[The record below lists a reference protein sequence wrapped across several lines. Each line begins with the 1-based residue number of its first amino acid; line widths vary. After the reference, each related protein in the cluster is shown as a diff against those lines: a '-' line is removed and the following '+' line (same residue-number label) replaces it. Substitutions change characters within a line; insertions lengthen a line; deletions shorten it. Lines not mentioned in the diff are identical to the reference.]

1 MVTKSL
7 LLPKAIRE
15 ARKKCGLTQAE
26 MADQLGVSQATISF
40 WENGTETPSLENY
53 LKLVNLVPE
62 IFNLLAE
69 QETDLL
75 TRLYQLERAAYGDS
89 CSCERK
95 GITTQ
100 QPSLNPLT
108 KTKEET

>member
-15 ARKKCGLTQAE
+15 ARKKCGLTQVE
-26 MADQLGVSQATISF
+26 MAMRLGVSQATVSF
-40 WENGTETPSLENY
+40 WENGTETPSLDNQV
-53 LKLVNLVPE
+53 KLVSLVPD

-75 TRLYQLERAAYGDS
+75 ARLYQLERAAYGDS

-95 GITTQ
+95 GIH
-100 QPSLNPLT
+100 PKS
-108 KTKEET
+108 KEEP